1 MRKRR
6 GLKAKINQTRSERQ
20 RKRERIEYAEL
31 DKKVK
36 KGVRE
41 DKRQFVEELAETAE
55 VAASKNE
62 LRTVYKITQRS
73 VEISTIAESPLI
85 KHGNLGTSEPN
96 WKPKVAEHFSKI
108 LKRPDPENP
117 PDITLASEDLDISTN
132 PPTWEEIIKAIKSL
146 KNNKSP

>member
-41 DKRQFVEELAETAE
+41 DKRQFVEELAETA
-55 VAASKNE
+55 A
-62 LRTVYKITQRS
+62 
-73 VEISTIAESPLI
+73 
-85 KHGNLGTSEPN
+85 
-96 WKPKVAEHFSKI
+96 
-108 LKRPDPENP
+108 
-117 PDITLASEDLDISTN
+117 
-132 PPTWEEIIKAIKSL
+132 
-146 KNNKSP
+146 